1 MDKLNASI
9 VTPYGEIFSGQI
21 DTITLPGTDGE
32 FGVYSGHENLLSLL
46 KAGVIEISG
55 DGKKG
60 LVAIDW
66 GYAEI
71 TASKVDVIVNGAVA
85 IGGTTGGK
93 ELADAIASAK
103 QLLQE
108 ASDDKIAMGNV
119 ISRIESSAKSKI

>member
-9 VTPYGEIFSGQI
+9 VTPYGEIFSGQVE
-21 DTITLPGTDGE
+21 TITLPGKDGE

-46 KAGVIEISG
+46 KAGVIEIAG
-55 DGKKG
+55 DGKRG
-60 LVAIDW
+60 LIAIDW

-71 TASKVDVIVNGAVA
+71 TSSKVDVIVNGAVA
-85 IGGTTGGK
+85 IGGTAGK

-119 ISRIESSAKSKI
+119 ISRIESSTKSKI

>member
-9 VTPYGEIFSGQI
+9 VTPYGEIFSGQVE
-21 DTITLPGTDGE
+21 TITLPGKDGE

-46 KAGVIEISG
+46 KAGVIEIAG

-60 LVAIDW
+60 LIAIDW

-71 TASKVDVIVNGAVA
+71 TSSKVDVIVNGAVA
-85 IGGTTGGK
+85 IGGTAGK

-119 ISRIESSAKSKI
+119 ISRIESSTKSKI